1 MPVSLGRQLKAGRI
15 LLDAKLPK
23 MARVLQRSVDTLRR
37 AEADRP
43 NARLVA
49 LAMRDLLSRNGVEFI
64 VDGVRLAPRRAP
76 QGAPGASDAQ
86 R

>member
-1 MPVSLGRQLKAGRI
+1 MPVTLGRQLKGGRI

-49 LAMRDLLSRNGVEFI
+49 LAMRDLLSRNGVEFH
-64 VDGVRLAPRRAP
+64 RRWRAACAVACAAR
-76 QGAPGASDAQ
+76 GACGK
-86 R
+86 RR